1 MALLLQSYGLLMRFG
16 NLEPYEAS
24 GQFHAAKKSERKH
37 APLSTRPPLLQL
49 FNVFDCFRID
59 LAYIDAGM
67 TWYKEL
73 LSARWIDM

>member
-1 MALLLQSYGLLMRFG
+1 MAFG

-37 APLSTRPPLLQL
+37 APLTTRPPLLQL

-67 TWYKEL
+67 TWYDVIKN
-73 LSARWIDM
+73 RRRHGG